1 MLDNIEKEDKIV
13 AAILTYIK
21 FQNETSWRSEDTVV
35 RAYLN
40 ILKAISQ
47 KEEKDIN
54 SQIWEMS
61 AEELEQFKNL
71 SL

>member
-1 MLDNIEKEDKIV
+1 MLDNIEKEDKII